1 MISDVFISRP
11 RLAAVVSIVLVL
23 AGALALFVMPITQYP
38 NVAPPQVSV
47 SVNYPGASAQTVAD
61 AVGAPLENAINGVE
75 NSIYMSS
82 TSTDSGTYSLN
93 ITFAIGTDPDI
104 AQVNVSNRVQL
115 ATSQLPEAVARQ
127 GVTVRSQSPNF
138 LLALA
143 FYTDNPA
150 KLSSIEAGAY
160 VSKNITTALA
170 RVQGVGDAR
179 AIGSSDYAMR
189 IWTNPAKMS
198 QLDISADDVSVA
210 INAANTQASIGS
222 VGSSPAP
229 DGQSTVYT
237 VVSQGRMSDV
247 SQFENIVVR
256 ANADGGIVRVGD
268 IARIELGA
276 ESYAVSASFEGKAP
290 AQLVQ
295 VNQSPGG
302 NALATVSAVKAELQ
316 NLSGRFPPDLRYSVI
331 YDSTA
336 YVNATIKEII
346 ISLSLVAAIVVAVVY
361 IFLQDWRATL
371 IPALAMPV
379 SLIGTFAFLLVFG
392 FTINVITLLALI
404 LAIGLVVDDAILV
417 VENCQR
423 VMTEEGADPIT
434 ASRKAMHEVTGPIIS
449 TTLVL
454 LAVFLPTI
462 VLPGLTGQLYR
473 QFGVT
478 LSVALVLS
486 ALVALTLTPALTALL
501 LKPPKA
507 SFLPL
512 RLFTTG
518 LQQTTNGYARV
529 VSFLVHRVAV
539 AVVVLIVAAGLAAVA
554 FTSLPSSLI
563 PDEDQGAILFDVSLP
578 DAASLQRTQV
588 VMDQVGAIIDQT
600 AGVDHFILAAGYSL
614 LQSAERPSAGIGII
628 GMKPWGERPD
638 LFTILGGLRQR
649 FAAIPGA
656 TVAAFPPPPIPGLG
670 SVGGFSF
677 EILAQRGQ
685 DPQELAQ
692 VASNFVSAANQ
703 RPEIAGARTTFSADV
718 PRIYMRV
725 DTDRAQ
731 TLGLTT
737 LAIYNA
743 VGSALGEVFVNQFNY
758 QGRVY
763 QVRLQ
768 ADKNARA
775 TEDDILALYAKN
787 TSGHMVPIRTVVQL
801 ETDFGPYTVPRFN
814 LYLNAEVQGNAGA
827 GYSSGAALAALKD
840 VAAKSLPDGYT
851 YAFSGT
857 SYQETQAGSVT
868 NIAFGLAFVFAYLFL
883 VGQYESWLL
892 PMAVMF
898 SLFVAAAGATGALL
912 LLGFTSNIY
921 SQIGI
926 VMLIGLASKNAILIV
941 EFARDRHLEG
951 MQITEAAITGSRQRF
966 RAVLMTAL
974 AFILGI
980 VPLALATGAGA
991 AARNA
996 IGVTA
1001 IGGMLAATFVGIF
1014 IVPALYAL
1022 AERLREGRN
1031 GKLWGRET
1039 RDEGLEITSS
1049 TAGSLRDG
1057 SQPGRFPWQRG
1068 LQAGSRTGNPQ
1079 TTLPVIEPSK

>member
-11 RLAAVVSIVLVL
+11 RLAAVISIVLVL
-23 AGALALFVMPITQYP
+23 AGALSLFVMPITQYP

-47 SVNYPGASAQTVAD
+47 SVSYPGASAQTVAD
-61 AVGAPLENAINGVE
+61 AVGAPLETAINGVE

-143 FYTDNPA
+143 FYTDDPK

-160 VSKNITTALA
+160 VSKNVTSALS
-170 RVQGVGDAR
+170 RVTGVGNAR

-189 IWTNPAKMS
+189 IWTDPAKMA
-198 QLDISADDVSVA
+198 QLDISADDVVAA
-210 INAANTQASIGS
+210 INAANTQASIGAI
-222 VGSSPAP
+222 GSSPAP
-229 DGQSTVYT
+229 EGQSTVYT
-237 VVSQGRMSDV
+237 VVSQGRLSDV
-247 SQFENIVVR
+247 SQFEDIVVR
-256 ANADGGIVRVGD
+256 ANPDGGIVRVRD
-268 IARIELGA
+268 IASVELGA
-276 ESYAVSASFEGKAP
+276 ESYAVSASFEGKSP

-295 VNQSPGG
+295 VNQAPGA
-302 NALATVSAVKAELQ
+302 NALETVTAVQQELKS
-316 NLSGRFPPDLRYSVI
+316 LSERFPTDLKYSVI

-336 YVNATIKEII
+336 YVNATIKEIL
-346 ISLSLVAAIVVAVVY
+346 ISLALVAAIVVVVVY

-379 SLIGTFAFLLVFG
+379 SLIGTFAFLLPLG
-392 FTINVITLLALI
+392 FSINVITLLAMI

-423 VMTEEGADPIT
+423 VMTEEDADPVT
-434 ASRKAMHEVTGPIIS
+434 ASRKAMREVTGPIVS

-478 LSVALVLS
+478 LSIALVLS
-486 ALVALTLTPALTALL
+486 ALVALTLTPALTSLL
-501 LKPPKA
+501 LKPPRA

-512 RLFTTG
+512 RLFTRG
-518 LQQTTNGYARV
+518 LKRTTNGYGKI

-539 AVVVLIVAAGLAAVA
+539 ALIVLIAAAGLAAFA
-554 FTSLPSSLI
+554 FTSLPSTLI

-578 DAASLQRTQV
+578 DSASLQRTQK
-588 VMDQVGAIIDQT
+588 VMDQIGSIIDET
-600 AGVDHFILAAGYSL
+600 VGVDHFVLAAGYSL
-614 LQSAERPSAGIGII
+614 LQSAQRPSAGIGII
-628 GMKPWGERPD
+628 GMKTWGERPD
-638 LFTILGGLRQR
+638 LFKILGGLRQK

-656 TVAAFPPPPIPGLG
+656 TVAAFAPPPIPGLG

-692 VASNFVSAANQ
+692 VARNFVSAANQ

-718 PRIYMRV
+718 PRIFMRV

-737 LAIYNA
+737 AAIYNA

-768 ADKNARA
+768 AEKNARA

-787 TSGHMVPIRTVVQL
+787 TSGKMVPIRTVVQL
-801 ETDFGPYTVPRFN
+801 ETDFGPYAVPRYN
-814 LYLNAEVQGNAGA
+814 LYLNAEVKGNAGQ
-827 GYSSGAALAALKD
+827 GYSSGAALTALQE
-840 VAAKSLPDGYT
+840 VAAKNLPDGYT

-868 NIAFGLAFVFAYLFL
+868 NLAFVLAFVFAYLFL

-898 SLFVAAAGATGALL
+898 SLSVAAAGATGALL

-941 EFARDRHLEG
+941 EFARDRHVEG
-951 MQITEAAITGSRQRF
+951 LPITEAAIMGSRQRF

-980 VPLALATGAGA
+980 VPLALASGAGA

-1022 AERLREGRN
+1022 AERLREGRG
-1031 GKLWGRET
+1031 GKLWGREAKEEGGSVD
-1039 RDEGLEITSS
+1039 DEGTGKSASAASEDDAPS
-1049 TAGSLRDG
+1049 
-1057 SQPGRFPWQRG
+1057 GRFPWQRG
-1068 LQAGSRTGNPQ
+1068 LRGDVRTEEAPQ
-1079 TTLPVIEPSK
+1079 TVE